1 MRPMPRRH
9 DIDTLRALAF
19 GLVMLYHLGMAYVA
33 DWPWHLKSAHAAG
46 WLQWPMRALNL
57 WRLDLVFLVSGL
69 ALGLLMRRRVA
80 DAPAALALWRQ
91 RSARLLLPLAFGMA
105 VVVPYQAY
113 AQALAGGFVEPGFG
127 AFLWRYAQGGPW
139 PAQAFDGAHIGVTWN
154 HLWFLPYLWLY
165 TSVLLLAR
173 RALAPLAAR
182 FQALRGPGLLWL
194 PLAPLLLWSLWL
206 RPHFPPTH
214 DLIQDWWLHAVY
226 FTVFVYGWWIGTD
239 AALWREFTRLRWWA
253 LGAAALAFGA
263 HAALRLLMD
272 APQPWARL
280 AAEAVAWWAIVAAL
294 GFAHRHLNRPWPW
307 LGWARE
313 SVYPWYVL
321 HQTLIVAAL
330 MGLMPL
336 DLGPVAEPLG
346 VLALKVLGCWAL
358 NDGLIRRV
366 GLLRACF
373 GLASRKPARRSP
385 PASAGRRQA

>member
-1 MRPMPRRH
+1 MQRRH

-19 GLVMLYHLGMAYVA
+19 GLVMVYHLGMAYVA
-33 DWPWHLKSAHAAG
+33 DWPWHLKSDHAAA

-69 ALGLLMRRRVA
+69 SLGLLMRRDRPVA
-80 DAPAALALWRQ
+80 ALWRE

-113 AQALAGGFVEPGFG
+113 AQALAGGFIEPGLG

-139 PAQAFDGAHIGVTWN
+139 PAAAFDGAHVGITWN

-182 FQALRGPGLLWL
+182 FVALRGVALLGL
-194 PLAPLLLWSLWL
+194 PLLPLMAWSLLL

-214 DLIQDWWLHAVY
+214 DLVGDGWLHAVY
-226 FTVFVYGWWIGTD
+226 FSFFVYGWWIGTD
-239 AALWREFTRLRWWA
+239 AALWRELVRLRWLA
-253 LGAAALAFGA
+253 LGLAALAFALHVG
-263 HAALRLLMD
+263 LRLQL
-272 APQPWARL
+272 AQPQPWARL
-280 AAEAVAWWAIVAAL
+280 AADAVAWWAIVAVL

-321 HQTLIVAAL
+321 HQTLIIAAL
-330 MGLMPL
+330 AWLGPL
-336 DLGPVAEPLG
+336 PLGPVAEPLG
-346 VLALKVLGCWAL
+346 VLALTVLGCWAL
-358 NDGLIRRV
+358 NDGVIRRV
-366 GLLRACF
+366 GGLRACF
-373 GLASRKPARRSP
+373 GLPPAR
-385 PASAGRRQA
+385 PA